1 MPTPWGLGGAR
12 LLMRREGVLGTRH
25 EESPGP
31 HAQVRALGF
40 RPRRNQPVV
49 VEPPP
54 VEEPPPDEEPVA
66 PGQPA
71 PVLVA
76 PGQPEPVLVAPGQPE
91 LVVFPG
97 QPELVVLPGQ
107 PELVVLPGQ
116 PALEVDPAVAESVP
130 APVSSPSSSSQAGMR
145 ARPADRATASRML
158 VKFFFI

>member
-12 LLMRREGVLGTRH
+12 LLMRRERVLGTRH

-76 PGQPEPVLVAPGQPE
+76 PGQPE
-91 LVVFPG
+91 
-97 QPELVVLPGQ
+97 LVVLPGQ

-130 APVSSPSSSSQAGMR
+130 APVSPSSSSSQAGMR